1 MTNINTSISAIS
13 HIHSLTQNFLIQKL
27 NEQGLPDFASSH
39 GNILFQLSTN
49 KTMKMGKL
57 AEKINRDKSTTTV
70 LVRKLE
76 ENGLV
81 SSENDTTDKRNKLIS
96 LTEKGKNYTQITAS
110 LSNELIETFYRGF
123 NESEKEIFV
132 QLINRIESNFS
143 Q

>member
-1 MTNINTSISAIS
+1 MRE
-13 HIHSLTQNFLIQKL
+13 HIYTIPV
-27 NEQGLPDFASSH
+27 NEAFEKSGDDCPFCT
-39 GNILFQLSTN
+39 LF
-49 KTMKMGKL
+49 
-57 AEKINRDKSTTTV
+57 
-70 LVRKLE
+70 RKLE

-81 SSENDTTDKRNKLIS
+81 ASENDTTDKRNKLIS

-110 LSNELIETFYRGF
+110 LSNELIETFYKGF